1 MNVTA
6 DAVSLQETKS
16 LSKFSK
22 SHNQQHTRR
31 TLAAEE
37 IAWNYSPSE
46 MEAAGYVWECGLIAE
61 PVPFYRP
68 QVNGWFVFI
77 STQPTHAQR

>member
-6 DAVSLQETKS
+6 DAVSLQETKVFRS
-16 LSKFSK
+16 FSK

-37 IAWNYSPSE
+37 TAGNYSPSE
-46 MEAAGYVWECGLIAE
+46 TEAAGYVWECGLIAE
-61 PVPFYRP
+61 PMLFYRP

-77 STQPTHAQR
+77 STQLTHAHR